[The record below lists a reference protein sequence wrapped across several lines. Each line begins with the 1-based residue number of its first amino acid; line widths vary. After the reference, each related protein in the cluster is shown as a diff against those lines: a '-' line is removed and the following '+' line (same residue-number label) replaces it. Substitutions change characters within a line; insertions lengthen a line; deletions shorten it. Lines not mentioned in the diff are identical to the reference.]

1 MHMNARNCA
10 TAMLGSRARI
20 VDVFAA

>member
-1 MHMNARNCA
+1 MHMNARNRA